1 MFFVEVVRTLSE
13 FVVYS
18 EKFKKNYFDIFCE
31 RNTLESFSKILMM
44 NNRFVNMQLIQTSS
58 IFLYNIDQMTKKCKI
73 SSINNCASLHSES
86 PISE

>member
-1 MFFVEVVRTLSE
+1 MFYVEVIRNLAE

-31 RNTLESFSKILMM
+31 RNTLESFVNLLVL

-58 IFLYNIDQMTKKCKI
+58 IFLQNIDQMTKKCNNYCVI
-73 SSINNCASLHSES
+73 EFCRLYFEPSILE
-86 PISE
+86 